1 MQSDV
6 SIMGNDPI
14 EKGLITDDTQFGG
27 FWRRFA
33 AVIID
38 FLAMLMPILL
48 VSTLLR
54 VSIFFVTDIDL
65 DVLNFIES
73 IVTICMWWLY
83 YSLFHSSSWQAT
95 LGKRALHLK
104 VVDLDGHRISFARAS
119 GRFFAQYLSAFTFC
133 IGYMM
138 AGWTKRKR
146 SLHDMIA
153 KTYVIKAEA

>member
-6 SIMGNDPI
+6 TVIGNDLSGQI
-14 EKGLITDDTQFGG
+14 LITDDTQFGG

-38 FLAMLMPILL
+38 FFAMLMPLLL
-48 VSTLLR
+48 VSILLR
-54 VSIFFVTDIDL
+54 ASIIFVTDIDL

-73 IVTICMWWLY
+73 IVTMCVWWLY
-83 YSLFHSSSWQAT
+83 YSLFDSSSWQAT
-95 LGKRALHLK
+95 LGKRALRLK
-104 VVDLDGHRISFARAS
+104 VVDLDGNRISFARAS
-119 GRFFAQYLSAFTFC
+119 GRFFAKYLSALTFC

-146 SLHDMIA
+146 SFHDMIA
-153 KTYVIKAEA
+153 KTYVIKTEA

>member
-6 SIMGNDPI
+6 DFMGNSPVA
-14 EKGLITDDTQFGG
+14 KCAITEDTQFGG
-27 FWRRFA
+27 FWRRVL
-33 AVIID
+33 AVGID
-38 FLAMLMPILL
+38 FFVMVIPILL

-54 VSIFFVTDIDL
+54 VSIFFVTAIDL
-65 DVLNFIES
+65 NLLNLIES
-73 IVTICMWWLY
+73 IVTLCMWWLY

-95 LGKRALHLK
+95 LGKRALRLK

-119 GRFFAQYLSAFTFC
+119 GRFFAQYLSALTFC
-133 IGYMM
+133 IGYML

-153 KTYVIKAEA
+153 KTYVIRVDV

>member
-6 SIMGNDPI
+6 DFMGNSPVA
-14 EKGLITDDTQFGG
+14 KCAITEDTQFGG
-27 FWRRFA
+27 FWRRA
-33 AVIID
+33 LAVGID
-38 FLAMLMPILL
+38 FFVMVIPILL

-54 VSIFFVTDIDL
+54 VSIFFVTAIDL
-65 DVLNFIES
+65 NLLNLIES
-73 IVTICMWWLY
+73 IVTLCMWWLY

-95 LGKRALHLK
+95 LGKRALRLK

-119 GRFFAQYLSAFTFC
+119 GRFFAQYLSALTFC
-133 IGYMM
+133 IGYML

-153 KTYVIKAEA
+153 KTYVIRVDV

>member
-6 SIMGNDPI
+6 TVIGNDLSGQI
-14 EKGLITDDTQFGG
+14 LITDDTQFGG

-38 FLAMLMPILL
+38 FFAMLIPLLL

-54 VSIFFVTDIDL
+54 ASIFFVTDIDL
-65 DVLNFIES
+65 NVLNFIES
-73 IVTICMWWLY
+73 VVTMCVWWLY
-83 YSLFHSSSWQAT
+83 YSLFDSSSWQAT
-95 LGKRALHLK
+95 LGKRALRLK
-104 VVDLDGHRISFARAS
+104 VVDLDGNRISFARAS
-119 GRFFAQYLSAFTFC
+119 GRFFAKYLSALTFC

-146 SLHDMIA
+146 SFHDMIA
-153 KTYVIKAEA
+153 KTYVIKTEA

>member
-6 SIMGNDPI
+6 NTMGNDPHAQS
-14 EKGLITDDTQFGG
+14 EITNDTQFGG

-33 AVIID
+33 AVVVD
-38 FLAMLMPILL
+38 FFAMLIPILL

-54 VSIFFVTDIDL
+54 ASIFFVTDIDL

-73 IVTICMWWLY
+73 IVTMCMWWLY
-83 YSLFHSSSWQAT
+83 YSLFDSSSWQAT
-95 LGKRALHLK
+95 LGKRALRLK
-104 VVDLDGHRISFARAS
+104 VVDLDGKRISFARAS
-119 GRFFAQYLSAFTFC
+119 GRFFAKYLSALTFC
-133 IGYMM
+133 IGYML

-153 KTYVIKAEA
+153 KTYVIRAEV

>member
-6 SIMGNDPI
+6 NTMGNDPRAQSQ
-14 EKGLITDDTQFGG
+14 ITNDTQFGG

-33 AVIID
+33 AVVVD
-38 FLAMLMPILL
+38 FFAMLIPILL

-54 VSIFFVTDIDL
+54 ASIFFVTDIDL

-73 IVTICMWWLY
+73 IVTMCMWWLY
-83 YSLFHSSSWQAT
+83 YSLFDSSSWQAT
-95 LGKRALHLK
+95 LGKRALRLK
-104 VVDLDGHRISFARAS
+104 VVDLDGKRISFARAS
-119 GRFFAQYLSAFTFC
+119 GRFFAKYLSALTFC
-133 IGYMM
+133 IGYML

-153 KTYVIKAEA
+153 KTYVIRAEV